1 MARTIVISGY
11 GPGISDA
18 VARKFGGEGFQVALV
33 GRNIERLRAGVSALG
48 STGITAKPFACD
60 LADTGQVRELLGNV
74 KAQLGPVTV
83 IHWNAYGAS
92 AGDLTTCDPGE
103 LGDVFDLSVTS
114 LVVAMQQA
122 LPDMKTQEGAA
133 ILVTG
138 GGLGL
143 HKDEIDA
150 MAVSWGAMGLAIGKS
165 AQHKLVGVLHHRLK
179 GDGIYVGEVVVL
191 GAVKGTAFD
200 RGNATL
206 EPSAIATRFW
216 EMYTER
222 GRSTVDIVG

>member
-1 MARTIVISGY
+1 MARTIVICGY

-33 GRNIERLRAGVSALG
+33 GRNLERLRAGAEALG
-48 STGITAKPFACD
+48 TKGITAKPFAGD
-60 LADTGQVRELLGNV
+60 LADTATVRELFASI

-83 IHWNAYGAS
+83 IHWNAYGAG
-92 AGDLTTCDPGE
+92 AADLTTCDPAE

-114 LVVAMQQA
+114 LVVATQQA
-122 LPDMKTQEGAA
+122 LPDLKAQDGAA

-138 GGLGL
+138 GGLGF
-143 HKDEIDA
+143 HKPEIDK

-165 AQHKLVGVLHHRLK
+165 AQHKLVGVLHHRLASE
-179 GDGIYVGEVVVL
+179 GVYVGEVVVL
-191 GAVKGTAFD
+191 GSVKGTAFD
-200 RGNATL
+200 HGNATL

-216 EMYTER
+216 EMYVAR
-222 GRSTVDIVG
+222 DRSTTDFTG